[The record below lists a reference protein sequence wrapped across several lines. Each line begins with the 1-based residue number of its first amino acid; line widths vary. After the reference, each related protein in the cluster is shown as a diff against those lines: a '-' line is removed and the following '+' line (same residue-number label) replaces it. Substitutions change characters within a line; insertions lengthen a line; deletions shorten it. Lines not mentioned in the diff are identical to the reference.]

1 MPNPF
6 NIQLLD
12 VKHSYDRSN
21 VAIHSLNIRAEEGEM
36 ICIMGPS
43 GSGKSTLIKIL
54 AGHLKPSE
62 GTILFN
68 DCSLYD
74 NLLSIRP
81 QISYVPEEESY
92 DPLLT
97 VYENIACSSKIR
109 CPELDQAERKKK

>member
-54 AGHLKPSE
+54 A
-62 GTILFN
+62 
-68 DCSLYD
+68 
-74 NLLSIRP
+74 
-81 QISYVPEEESY
+81 
-92 DPLLT
+92 
-97 VYENIACSSKIR
+97 
-109 CPELDQAERKKK
+109 